1 MKNRVQMLD
10 EQQELPKVSRNECLQ
25 EASNCDYTWKLTEN
39 KPSIERPVLHVMVN
53 GVKIEFLADFGA
65 SVNIMH

>member
-25 EASNCDYTWKLTEN
+25 AASNCDYAWTVSEN
-39 KPSIERPVLHVMVN
+39 KPAIERTVFPVMVN
-53 GVKIEFLADFGA
+53 GVKIEFLADSGA
-65 SVNIMH
+65 SVNIM